1 MELGIQ
7 SSENPIL
14 RLHEV
19 SASKGQCVHKH
30 SERLLGDPGEDMV
43 CTSTSTVQ
51 IHVVYRFKIP
61 SLFSWQ
67 EGILFR

>member
-7 SSENPIL
+7 SFENPIL

-30 SERLLGDPGEDMV
+30 SEHLLGDPGEDNDLYKHKYSANS
-43 CTSTSTVQ
+43 CGL
-51 IHVVYRFKIP
+51 
-61 SLFSWQ
+61 LF
-67 EGILFR
+67 